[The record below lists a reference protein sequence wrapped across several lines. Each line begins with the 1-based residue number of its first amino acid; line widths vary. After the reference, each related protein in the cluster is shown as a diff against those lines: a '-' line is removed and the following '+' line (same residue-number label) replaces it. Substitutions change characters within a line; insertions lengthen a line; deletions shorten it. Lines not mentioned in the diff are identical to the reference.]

1 MFDLSEVEKEVLLMG
16 NLKSALA
23 DGDLDTQEQAVELV
37 DRNWDLMSEEN
48 KIIFSD
54 DLIKHGLSRGSI

>member
-1 MFDLSEVEKEVLLMG
+1 MFVWNVIRRFKMFDLSEVEKEVLLMG

-37 DRNWDLMSEEN
+37 DRN
-48 KIIFSD
+48 
-54 DLIKHGLSRGSI
+54 